1 MATAVDFEEIFKTLK
16 QKVEELAKIFLRH
29 YTKQAVKDGKK
40 FLEESKENL
49 KRWTILLM
57 DKKLTTQDFE
67 WLVLS
72 QKDLAEMLALKQAG
86 LSLIRIEQFRNSL
99 LNLVV
104 DTIFGIIK
112 I

>member
-1 MATAVDFEEIFKTLK
+1 MATTIDFEDIFKTLK
-16 QKVEELAKIFLRH
+16 QKVEELAKMFLQH

-40 FLEESKENL
+40 FLEETKENL
-49 KRWTILLM
+49 KRWTNLLM
-57 DKKLTTQDFE
+57 ENRLTTQDFE

-72 QKDLAEMLALKQAG
+72 QKDLAEMVTLKQAG
-86 LSLIRIEQFRNSL
+86 LSIIRIQQFRDSL

-104 DTIFGIIK
+104 DTIFGLIK